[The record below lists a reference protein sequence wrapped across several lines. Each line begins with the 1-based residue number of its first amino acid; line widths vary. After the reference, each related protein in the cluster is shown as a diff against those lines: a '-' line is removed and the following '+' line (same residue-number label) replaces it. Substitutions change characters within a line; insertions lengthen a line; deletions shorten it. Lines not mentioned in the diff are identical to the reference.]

1 MIRGLVTRFAEGLR
15 FPTLFGL
22 VAGLFLLDFVIPD
35 LVPFADEILL
45 AFGTVLLGSLRRRRG
60 TAPQTAP
67 QTAPPVARPPAH

>member
-1 MIRGLVTRFAEGLR
+1 MIRGLVTRFAQGLR

-22 VAGLFLLDFVIPD
+22 VAGLFLLDLAIPD

-60 TAPQTAP
+60 GAAQP
-67 QTAPPVARPPAH
+67 APPVSPVPRPPTH

>member
-1 MIRGLVTRFAEGLR
+1 MIRGLVTRFAQGLR

-22 VAGLFLLDFVIPD
+22 VAGLFVIDLVIPD

-60 TAPQTAP
+60 GAAQPAAPVPPAP
-67 QTAPPVARPPAH
+67 RPPTP

>member
-1 MIRGLVTRFAEGLR
+1 MIRGLVTRFAQGLR

-22 VAGLFLLDFVIPD
+22 VAGLFLLDLAIPD

-60 TAPQTAP
+60 AAQP
-67 QTAPPVARPPAH
+67 APPVARPPTL

>member
-1 MIRGLVTRFAEGLR
+1 MIRGLVTRFAQGLR

-22 VAGLFLLDFVIPD
+22 VAGLFLIDLVIPD

-60 TAPQTAP
+60 GAASASAPRV
-67 QTAPPVARPPAH
+67 PPTP